1 MATKQG
7 EMSYRDVLPSGSG
20 TQFFFARILGS
31 SHVGAAM
38 GGSNADSVLEI
49 NVYDRQKYTTYAWE
63 EVVPE
68 TYGSYLDWRRGSK
81 SSYSFYDRS
90 YDEIPPPHVEKHYN
104 ENGNFSHAEV
114 DWTRI
119 QDGGP
124 GSHPGPPGGALELQV
139 ANLQQFFIEDD
150 IGDIDGNRP
159 DASLRDRSYF
169 RDMIDEGVERIN
181 DFDYTTGTSTDWKDH
196 FEGCW
201 DFDEDGVQQGTCE
214 PMPGSTAD
222 ATKTLFG
229 GSLAVN
235 ISEYNRYHNP
245 ASPVGTIVLM
255 QEVEVGGEG
264 SGAFRYMFDA
274 PETRGT
280 VLAKIIRAH
289 PIGPTLPNVD
299 DEEDPEFRMWAYE
312 WREVDFQINPDFY
325 STSIVAKQHQD
336 IETDTYERSGDYADQ
351 LTAVTG
357 FDYPIR
363 DGSDYRVGGKRISE
377 EPIIEVGGFTAN
389 ADVEHWAS
397 TRLGTGEVEGF
408 DSYTFNIVK
417 EKGLFKDTI
426 LDNLR
431 LYQEWGDED
440 DEARAR
446 ELEQE
451 AKRVIFNEVRI
462 LNSAV
467 FGPTAGA
474 ENEVGGGFIW
484 DIVLTYEE
492 DEDDGPDL
500 DNPIYPRITDEDV
513 LAIERYLMWA
523 DIPRSNPIALN
534 TCEFYN
540 VSSDNEFIDVGMR
553 GATGNRRLVP
563 RYVSPGVDMSRLP
576 RFMRVQPIR
585 PGTIVNMNFPATGF
599 YSISDIKFPDGHEYE
614 GSPIPLQNR
623 PNGNPPMFTCPN
635 AIDTLDD
642 PCAFKQL
649 PFPFKL
655 ENVNEQFL
663 NSVQPIQ
670 GSYIVNDHL
679 SQPNP

>member
-38 GGSNADSVLEI
+38 GGINTDAVLEI
-49 NVYDRQKYTTYAWE
+49 NTSDRQKYTTYAWE

-68 TYGSYLDWRRGSK
+68 TYGSYMTWRRGSK
-81 SSYSFYDRS
+81 SSYSYYDKS
-90 YDEIPPPHVEKHYN
+90 HGEIPPPWVDKYY
-104 ENGNFSHAEV
+104 ENGEFSHATV
-114 DWTRI
+114 DWTR
-119 QDGGP
+119 QEDGTP
-124 GSHPGPPGGALELQV
+124 HPGPPGGRLGMHM
-139 ANLQQFFIEDD
+139 ANLEQFFKDNNVVD
-150 IGDIDGNRP
+150 SDGKRP

-169 RDMIDEGVERIN
+169 RDMIDEGVPRLN
-181 DFDYTTGTSTDWKDH
+181 DIDYITGEPTSWKDASE
-196 FEGCW
+196 FSGCTE
-201 DFDEDGVQQGTCE
+201 FDEDGKQVGKCE
-214 PMPGSTAD
+214 SIPESNED
-222 ATKTLFG
+222 SSKTLFG

-264 SGAFRYMFDA
+264 SGVFRFIFDA

-312 WREVDFQINPDFY
+312 WREVDFQINPDLY
-325 STSIVAKQHQD
+325 STSIVAKQHHIYD
-336 IETDTYERSGDYADQ
+336 SPSMNDDADQ
-351 LTAVTG
+351 RTAVTG

-363 DGSDYRVGGKRISE
+363 DGADYRVGGKRISE

-426 LDNLR
+426 LDKLK
-431 LYQEWGDED
+431 LYQEWEEYRNSHNVEGGASKFDS
-440 DEARAR
+440 ARD
-446 ELEQE
+446 
-451 AKRVIFNEVRI
+451 VIFNEVRI

-467 FGPTAGA
+467 FGPTAD
-474 ENEVGGGFIW
+474 GGSSFGW
-484 DIVLTYEE
+484 DITLTYKK
-492 DEDDGPDL
+492 DDDGGPDL
-500 DNPIYPRITDEDV
+500 NKPIYPSITDEDV
-513 LAIERYLMWA
+513 LAIERYLMFV

-563 RYVSPGVDMSRLP
+563 RYMSPGVDMSRLP

-585 PGTIVNMNFPATGF
+585 PGSIVHMNFAATGF
-599 YSISDIKFPDGHEYE
+599 YSTSDIRFPADHAYAGC
-614 GSPIPLQNR
+614 PVPLQNR
-623 PNGNPPMFTCPN
+623 PNANPPMFTCPN

-670 GSYIVNDHL
+670 GSYIVNDNL

>member
-7 EMSYRDVLPSGSG
+7 EMSYRDMVPSGSG

-38 GGSNADSVLEI
+38 GGINADAVREI
-49 NVYDRQKYTTYAWE
+49 NTPDRQKYTTYAWE

-68 TYGSYLDWRRGSK
+68 TYGSYMTWRRGSK
-81 SSYSFYDRS
+81 SSYSYYDKS
-90 YDEIPPPHVEKHYN
+90 HGEIPPPYVEKHF
-104 ENGNFSHAEV
+104 EDGIFTHATV
-114 DWTRI
+114 DWTRQ
-119 QDGGP
+119 QDGTP
-124 GSHPGPPGGALELQV
+124 HPGPPGGRLGLHM
-139 ANLQQFFIEDD
+139 ANLERFFKDND
-150 IGDIDGNRP
+150 VKDSDGKRP

-169 RDMIDEGVERIN
+169 RDMIDEGVPRLN
-181 DFDYTTGTSTDWKDH
+181 DVDYLTGESVDWKDAPE
-196 FEGCW
+196 FSGCTEFDDEGNQV
-201 DFDEDGVQQGTCE
+201 GRCE
-214 PMPGSTAD
+214 PIPESNED
-222 ATKTLFG
+222 SSKTLFG

-264 SGAFRYMFDA
+264 SGAFRFMFDA

-312 WREVDFQINPDFY
+312 WREVDFQINPNLGNRN
-325 STSIVAKQHQD
+325 TVAKQHHFND
-336 IETDTYERSGDYADQ
+336 DYFNEHRWGDDNDK
-351 LTAVTG
+351 LDKKTAVTG

-363 DGSDYRVGGKRISE
+363 DGTDYRVGGKRISE
-377 EPIIEVGGFTAN
+377 DPIIEVGGFTAN
-389 ADVEHWAS
+389 ADVEHWVS

-408 DSYTFNIVK
+408 DSYTFNLVK

-426 LDNLR
+426 LDKMK
-431 LYQEWGDED
+431 LYQEWKNTPKDVTFLRKV
-440 DEARAR
+440 EALSV
-446 ELEQE
+446 LE
-451 AKRVIFNEVRI
+451 NEVRI

-467 FGPTAGA
+467 FGPTAA
-474 ENEVGGGFIW
+474 GGSSFGW
-484 DIVLTYEE
+484 DITLTYR
-492 DEDDGPDL
+492 EDDDGGPDY
-500 DNPIYPRITDEDV
+500 DEPIYPTITDDDI
-513 LAIERYLMWA
+513 LKIERYLMWV

-563 RYVSPGVDMSRLP
+563 RYMSPGVDMSRLP

-585 PGTIVNMNFPATGF
+585 PGSIVHMNFAATGF
-599 YSISDIKFPDGHEYE
+599 YSSPDIKFPDGHAYA
-614 GSPIPLQNR
+614 GSPVPLQNR
-623 PNGNPPMFTCPN
+623 PNANPPMFTCPN

-670 GSYIVNDHL
+670 GSYIVNDNL